1 MYSLR
6 QWIKGSE
13 HPLAQHLYGLA
24 KARHRLAVPVI
35 PLIHHSLYVAAL
47 AIRTAWATFTRI
59 VWWTPLL
66 QARLEAP
73 ASGLQ
78 LSSGLPLIM
87 GPLRL
92 RLGRDCQMS
101 GQSTLTA
108 RPSSAQKPELIV
120 GDRVVMNWQ
129 TTVAVGSRVVIGDD
143 VMMGGRNYLAGYP
156 GHPLDPAD
164 RAAGLPDTPDQ
175 VGDIIIEDRVWLGM
189 GVTVTAG
196 VRIGAGTVVAAGSVV
211 TKDLPPNV
219 LAGGMPARVV
229 RLLNNQSEMEK
240 S

>member
-1 MYSLR
+1 MHKLR
-6 QWIKGSE
+6 QWIKGRQ
-13 HPLAQHLYGLA
+13 HPLARHLYRLA
-24 KARHRLAVPVI
+24 KARHHLAVPVI
-35 PLIHHSLYVAAL
+35 PLVHRPLYVAVQA
-47 AIRTAWATFTRI
+47 AKAAWAEFTRI

-66 QARLEAP
+66 QARLDRPAP
-73 ASGLQ
+73 GLQ
-78 LSSGLPLIM
+78 LSGGLPMIM

-92 RLGRDCQMS
+92 SFGRDCQLS
-101 GQSTLTA
+101 GISTLTA
-108 RPSSAQKPELIV
+108 RSSSDPAPELTV

-129 TTVAVGSRVVIGDD
+129 TTVAVGSRVVIGND

-156 GHPLDPAD
+156 GHPMDAAD

-175 VGDIIIEDRVWLGM
+175 VGDIIIEDRAWLGM

-219 LAGGMPARVV
+219 LAGGMPARVL
-229 RLLNNQSEMEK
+229 RSLSEQPKLEAV
-240 S
+240 